1 MSSNINNLNIFT
13 FIKDIYQSLKHIDK
27 CFNDFNTNINL
38 RLSKIEDNQLIL
50 TNKLSEIEI
59 ILQKTNDI
67 NTSNI
72 GINKNIENEL
82 LEKMKKMNTN
92 NLNNTKIELKHNELT
107 FANIMENNY
116 SFQDISMLSSIPDTN
131 NNINNFSNEFS
142 NDNNYYNNTGLT
154 DGISDDNFNNINDNN
169 LNSLLF

>member
-59 ILQKTNDI
+59 ILQKANDI

-82 LEKMKKMNTN
+82 LEKMKIMNNSTLIN
-92 NLNNTKIELKHNELT
+92 NKFELKPNELT

-142 NDNNYYNNTGLT
+142 NDNNYYNNTGIT
-154 DGISDDNFNNINDNN
+154 DGISDDNFNNITDNN
-169 LNSLLF
+169 LNNLLF

>member
-59 ILQKTNDI
+59 ILQKANDI

-82 LEKMKKMNTN
+82 LEKMKQMNTN

-142 NDNNYYNNTGLT
+142 NDNNYYNNTGIT
-154 DGISDDNFNNINDNN
+154 DGISDDNFNNITDNN
-169 LNSLLF
+169 LNNLLF

>member
-92 NLNNTKIELKHNELT
+92 NLNNTKIELKHN
-107 FANIMENNY
+107 
-116 SFQDISMLSSIPDTN
+116 
-131 NNINNFSNEFS
+131 
-142 NDNNYYNNTGLT
+142 
-154 DGISDDNFNNINDNN
+154 
-169 LNSLLF
+169 

>member
-1 MSSNINNLNIFT
+1 MSNPINNLNIFT

-59 ILQKTNDI
+59 ILQKANDI

-82 LEKMKKMNTN
+82 LEKMKQMNTN

-142 NDNNYYNNTGLT
+142 NDNNYYNNTGIT
-154 DGISDDNFNNINDNN
+154 DGISDDNFNNITDNN
-169 LNSLLF
+169 LNNLLF

>member
-72 GINKNIENEL
+72 GINN
-82 LEKMKKMNTN
+82 
-92 NLNNTKIELKHNELT
+92 
-107 FANIMENNY
+107 
-116 SFQDISMLSSIPDTN
+116 N
-131 NNINNFSNEFS
+131 NNITIMVIMYFNFLDMVIVDSM
-142 NDNNYYNNTGLT
+142 YKKRY
-154 DGISDDNFNNINDNN
+154 
-169 LNSLLF
+169 